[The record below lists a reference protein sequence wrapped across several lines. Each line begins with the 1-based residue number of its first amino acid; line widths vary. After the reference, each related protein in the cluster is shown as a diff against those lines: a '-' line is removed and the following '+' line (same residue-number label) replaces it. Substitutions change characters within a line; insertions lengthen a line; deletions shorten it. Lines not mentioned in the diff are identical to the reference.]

1 MSEEKRNLTTMQEKM
16 AAKKKL
22 RNKLSFAGILIALG
36 VVYGDIGTSPLYVMK
51 TIIEQNGGLN
61 TISTDFILG
70 IVSLIFWTLTIV
82 TTIKYVLIALR
93 ADNNGEGGI
102 FALYTLVRKR
112 GKWLIIPAMIGGA
125 TFLADGMMT
134 PAVTVT
140 TAIEELKGMEI
151 FHHTPIT
158 SQHQVIIITVI
169 ILSFLFF
176 IQKFGTELIGKAFGP
191 IMMFWFS
198 CLGIIGL
205 YNLSFDW
212 TFIRALS
219 PYYAIKLLMS
229 PQNIHG
235 LFILG
240 SIFLATT
247 GAEALYS
254 DMGHVG
260 RGNIYGSWPF
270 VKVMLLL
277 NYLGQ
282 AVWIERFRGDAS
294 FQQMAGMNPFF
305 QSIPA
310 PLRIAAVILA
320 AAAAIIASQAL
331 ISGSY
336 TLVSEATKLK
346 IFPRLKTFYPTNFKG
361 QLYIPTVNN
370 ILWIACIFIVF
381 FFKTSA
387 RMSEVYGLEITITML
402 MTTILLYQWLLSRK
416 TINKLLSTLTVAF
429 FFFIEIIFFITNSTK
444 FVNGAYITMSIAFV
458 LICIMFIWLYGDYL
472 KDNNSFRRHYVSL
485 LAFKKQ
491 LHDLQEDESMPLYTE
506 NLVYLTKVRD
516 GYKVRKNII
525 YSILDK
531 RPKRARI
538 YWFVTVNVT
547 DDPYTAAYSVDTFG
561 TDYMVNVQL
570 YLGFRIDQKVNVFLR
585 QIVNDMMING
595 ELKPQP
601 QRYTTIP
608 DRQVGDFSFVL
619 IKEVLSPETQENW
632 FNKFVVAT
640 RLKLQKFISPANWFG
655 LSYSDVMEER
665 VPLTIGRLPVERF
678 KLTRVDKTEADDLEI
693 DKEIDINDDEDD

>member
-1 MSEEKRNLTTMQEKM
+1 MSTDKRNLDIAM
-16 AAKKKL
+16 KKKL
-22 RNKLSFAGILIALG
+22 HNKLSVAGFLIALG

-51 TIIEQNGGLN
+51 TIISENGGLQ

-82 TTIKYVLIALR
+82 TTVKYVLIALR

-112 GKWLIIPAMIGGA
+112 GKWLIVPAMIGGA

-140 TAIEELKGMEI
+140 TAIEELKGMA
-151 FHHTPIT
+151 FFNNAVPIT
-158 SQHQVIIITVI
+158 TQNQVIIITVV
-169 ILSFLFF
+169 ILSILFF

-191 IMMFWFS
+191 IMMIWFGF
-198 CLGIIGL
+198 LGLIGL
-205 YNLSFDW
+205 YNFSFDLS
-212 TFIRALS
+212 FIRALN
-219 PYYAIKLLMS
+219 PYYAIQLLMS

-270 VKVMLLL
+270 VKVCLLL

-282 AVWIERFRGDAS
+282 GVWLNRVKDNHNIINMDA
-294 FQQMAGMNPFF
+294 MNPFF
-305 QSIPA
+305 QAIPE
-310 PLRIAAVILA
+310 PLRITSVLLA
-320 AAAAIIASQAL
+320 TAAAIIASQAL

-336 TLVSEATKLK
+336 TLVSEAIKLK

-381 FFKTSA
+381 FFKTST
-387 RMSEVYGLEITITML
+387 RMSMVYGLEITITML
-402 MTTILLYQWLLSRK
+402 MTTILLYQWLLSRE
-416 TINKLLSTLTVAF
+416 NLSKIISTVIVSF
-429 FFFIEIIFFITNSTK
+429 FFFIEIIFFATNSVK
-444 FVNGAYITMSIAFV
+444 FLHGAYITMSIAFA
-458 LICIMFIWLYGDYL
+458 LIFIMFTWLYGDYL

-491 LHDLQEDESMPLYTE
+491 LHDLQEDDNIPLYTE
-506 NLVYLTKVRD
+506 NLVYLTKVRE
-516 GYKVRKNII
+516 GFKIRKNII

-547 DDPYTAAYSVDTFG
+547 DEPYTAAYSVDTFG

-570 YLGFRIDQKVNVFLR
+570 YLGFRVDQKVNVFLR

-601 QRYTTIP
+601 QKYTTIP

-619 IKEVLSPETQENW
+619 IKEVLSPETQVNW
-632 FNKFVVAT
+632 FNKFIVGT

-655 LSYSDVMEER
+655 LSYSDVVEER
-665 VPLTIGRLPVERF
+665 VPLVVGRLAVERF
-678 KLTRVDKTEADDLEI
+678 RLTRVNETEADDLDIE
-693 DKEIDINDDEDD
+693 KEIDINDDEE

>member
-1 MSEEKRNLTTMQEKM
+1 MKSENRNLDSKIRNRHSKM
-16 AAKKKL
+16 SAAG
-22 RNKLSFAGILIALG
+22 FLIALG

-51 TIIEQNGGLN
+51 TIIGENGGLN

-82 TTIKYVLIALR
+82 TTTKYVLIALR
-93 ADNNGEGGI
+93 ADNRGEGGI

-140 TAIEELKGMEI
+140 TAIEELKGMNI
-151 FHHTPIT
+151 AGKTLVST
-158 SQHQVIIITVI
+158 QTQVILITVI
-169 ILSFLFF
+169 ILSLLFF
-176 IQKFGTELIGKAFGP
+176 IQRFGTELIGKAFGP
-191 IMMFWFS
+191 IMMFWFT
-198 CLGIIGL
+198 CLGLIGI
-205 YNLSFDW
+205 YNLSSDW
-212 TFIRALS
+212 SFVRALN
-219 PYYAIKLLMS
+219 PYYAIKLLLS

-260 RGNIYGSWPF
+260 RSNIYSSWPF
-270 VKVMLLL
+270 VKVCLLL

-282 AVWIERFRGDAS
+282 AVWIDNIRTSAS
-294 FQQMAGMNPFF
+294 FQNMADMNPFF
-305 QSIPA
+305 QSIPT
-310 PLRIAAVILA
+310 PLRIPAILIA

-336 TLVSEATKLK
+336 TLVAEATKLK

-381 FFKTSA
+381 FFRTSA
-387 RMSEVYGLEITITML
+387 RMSAVYGLEITITML

-416 TINKLLSTLTVAF
+416 NISKIISTITVCF

-444 FVNGAYITMSIAFV
+444 FVNGAYITMTIAFA
-458 LICIMFIWLYGDYL
+458 LICIMFTWLYGDYL

-485 LAFKKQ
+485 LAYKKQ
-491 LHDLQEDESMPLYTE
+491 LHDLQQDESMPLYTE

-516 GYKVRKNII
+516 GFKIRKNII

-547 DDPYTAAYSVDTFG
+547 DEPYTTAYSVDTFG

-570 YLGFRIDQKVNVFLR
+570 YLGFRVNQKVNIYLR
-585 QIVNDMMING
+585 QIVNEMMANG

-601 QRYTTIP
+601 QKYTTIP

-619 IKEVLSPETQENW
+619 IKEILSPETQDNW
-632 FNKFVVAT
+632 FNKLVVST
-640 RLKLQKFISPANWFG
+640 RLALQKFISPANWFG
-655 LSYSDVMEER
+655 LAYSDVVEER
-665 VPLTIGRLPVERF
+665 VPLTIGRLPIERF
-678 KLTRVDKTEADDLEI
+678 KLYRVDKTEANELKI
-693 DKEIDINDDEDD
+693 DKEIDINEDEND